1 MTRSSQ
7 PGSGSVIHLW
17 LAGRSG
23 PRGAEDGV
31 PARHRPTRSCLPWA
45 PSEPAS
51 WVCLWQPAFWE
62 GALG

>member
-23 PRGAEDGV
+23 PRGAEDRG
-31 PARHRPTRSCLPWA
+31 PRKAPPHQELP
-45 PSEPAS
+45 
-51 WVCLWQPAFWE
+51 
-62 GALG
+62 ALGSL